1 MAALQANRLNMNNQG
16 QGIMPSAS
24 NLQHA
29 LADISEKLDRVM
41 DDLLPN
47 SLPMANKV
55 ISLHSREQ
63 ESEVVASRDGDAK
76 VMEAMRYSALAG
88 GKRLRPFLT
97 VESAKLFGVNPDAA
111 MMTAAAIEFVHT
123 YSLIHDDLPAMD
135 NDDFRRGKPSC
146 HKQFG
151 EAAAILAGDAL
162 LTFAFEVM
170 AHPNVHAD
178 AAVRC
183 ELIRSVARAAGVRG
197 MVGGQMLD
205 LDAEHKTMEADE
217 VIRLQRLKTGEMFAV
232 SCEVGAILGKAAEPL
247 RARLQRYAH
256 DMGLA
261 FQITD
266 DLLDVEGTRTET
278 GKGVQKDKAKG
289 KATLIGVLGIERARE
304 QAQTLAE
311 QAINHLSAFDERANT
326 LRSLAEYVVTRKS

>member
-1 MAALQANRLNMNNQG
+1 MLELQTAL
-16 QGIMPSAS
+16 SDVS
-24 NLQHA
+24 
-29 LADISEKLDRVM
+29 DKLDRVM
-41 DDLLPN
+41 DELLPN
-47 SLPMANKV
+47 ALPVANKV
-55 ISLHSREQ
+55 ISLHSRET
-63 ESEVVASRDGDAK
+63 EADGATEPSGEGK

-97 VESAKLFGVNPDAA
+97 VESAKLFGVAPEAA

-146 HKQFG
+146 HKEFG

-162 LTFAFEVM
+162 LTYAFEVLS
-170 AHPNVHAD
+170 HPRVHAD
-178 AAVRC
+178 ANVRC

-197 MVGGQMLD
+197 MVGGQMMD

-232 SCEVGAILGKAAEPL
+232 SCEVGAVLGKAADPL

-256 DMGLA
+256 DLGLA

-266 DLLDVEGTRTET
+266 DLLDVEGTRAET
-278 GKGVQKDKAKG
+278 GKGVKKDKSAG
-289 KATLIGVLGIERARE
+289 KATLISVLGVERARE
-304 QAQTLAE
+304 QSKTLAE
-311 QAINHLSAFDERANT
+311 QAINHLSAFDNRADT
-326 LRSLAEYVVTRKS
+326 LRALARYVVSRKS

>member
-1 MAALQANRLNMNNQG
+1 MQQ
-16 QGIMPSAS
+16 
-24 NLQHA
+24 NLQQS
-29 LADISEKLDRVM
+29 LADISEKLDLTM
-41 DDLLPN
+41 NELLPSRLVVTN
-47 SLPMANKV
+47 RVISMASRVEESDNGESPDGEGKV
-55 ISLHSREQ
+55 I
-63 ESEVVASRDGDAK
+63 
-76 VMEAMRYSALAG
+76 EAMRYSALAG

-97 VESAKLFGVNPDAA
+97 VESARLFGVNPEAA
-111 MMTAAAIEFVHT
+111 MMTAAAMEFVHT

-162 LTFAFEVM
+162 LTYAFEVL
-170 AHPNVHAD
+170 ANPRVHAD
-178 AAVRC
+178 ANVRC

-197 MVGGQMLD
+197 MVGGQMMD
-205 LDAEHKTMEADE
+205 IDAEKQDLSIEE

-232 SCEVGAILGKAAEPL
+232 SCEAGAILGKAPDAL

-256 DMGLA
+256 DIGLA

-278 GKGVQKDKAKG
+278 GKGVKKDAAKG
-289 KATLIGVLGIERARE
+289 KATLISVLGIDRARE
-304 QAQTLAE
+304 QA
-311 QAINHLSAFDERANT
+311 NT
-326 LRSLAEYVVTRKS
+326 CVWPS

>member
-1 MAALQANRLNMNNQG
+1 MLKNDAAEQQ
-16 QGIMPSAS
+16 

-29 LADISEKLDRVM
+29 LSDISDKLDRVM
-41 DDLLPN
+41 DELLPN
-47 SLPMANKV
+47 QLPVANKV
-55 ISLHSREQ
+55 ISLHSRE
-63 ESEVVASRDGDAK
+63 EDHENGAEPEGEGK
-76 VMEAMRYSALAG
+76 VIEAMRYSALGG

-97 VESAKLFGVNPDAA
+97 VESARLFGVNPEMA
-111 MMTAAAIEFVHT
+111 MLTAAALEFVHT
-123 YSLIHDDLPAMD
+123 YSLVHDDLPAMD

-162 LTFAFEVM
+162 LTYAFEVLS
-170 AHPNVHAD
+170 HPRVHAD
-178 AAVRC
+178 PNVRC

-197 MVGGQMLD
+197 MVGGQMMD
-205 LDAEHKTMEADE
+205 LDAEHKELTIDE

-232 SCEVGAILGKAAEPL
+232 ACEAGAILGKAPDPM

-256 DMGLA
+256 DIGLA

-278 GKGVQKDKAKG
+278 GKGVKKDTAAG
-289 KATLIGVLGIERARE
+289 KATLISVLGVERARE
-304 QAQTLAE
+304 QALTLAQ
-311 QAINHLSAFDERANT
+311 QALNHISVFDARAEK
-326 LRSLAEYVVTRKS
+326 LRALANFVVNRRS

>member
-1 MAALQANRLNMNNQG
+1 MQ
-16 QGIMPSAS
+16 P
-24 NLQHA
+24 NLQQA

-41 DDLLPN
+41 DELLP
-47 SLPMANKV
+47 SQLTVANKV
-55 ISLHSREQ
+55 ISMTSRQ
-63 ESEVVASRDGDAK
+63 EETETASAPEGEGK
-76 VMEAMRYSALAG
+76 VIEAMRYSALAG

-97 VESAKLFGVNPDAA
+97 VESAKLFGVNADAA
-111 MMTAAAIEFVHT
+111 MMTAAAMEFVHT

-162 LTFAFEVM
+162 LTYAFEVM
-170 AHPNVHAD
+170 SNPRVHPD
-178 AAVRC
+178 ANVRC

-197 MVGGQMLD
+197 MVGGQMMD
-205 LDAEHKTMEADE
+205 LDAEHQALSVEE

-232 SCEVGAILGKAAEPL
+232 SCEAGAILGKAPDAM

-256 DMGLA
+256 DIGLA

-278 GKGVQKDKAKG
+278 GKGVKKDAIKG
-289 KATLIGVLGIERARE
+289 KATLISALGVERARE
-304 QAQTLAE
+304 QATTLAN
-311 QAINHLSAFDERANT
+311 QAAAHLAPFDERAGT
-326 LRSLAEYVVTRKS
+326 LRALAQFVITRRN

>member
-1 MAALQANRLNMNNQG
+1 MLKNDPAAQAN
-16 QGIMPSAS
+16 
-24 NLQHA
+24 LQNA
-29 LADISEKLDRVM
+29 MAEISDKLDHVM
-41 DDLLPN
+41 DELLPTN
-47 SLPMANKV
+47 LKVSNKV
-55 ISLHSREQ
+55 ISLMSRE
-63 ESEVVASRDGDAK
+63 EDTENGAEPEGENK
-76 VMEAMRYSALAG
+76 IIEAMRYSALGG

-97 VESAKLFGVNPDAA
+97 VESARLFGVNPDAA
-111 MMTAAAIEFVHT
+111 MMTAAAMEFVHV

-162 LTFAFEVM
+162 LTYAFEVL
-170 AHPNVHAD
+170 ANPRVHAD
-178 AAVRC
+178 PNVRC

-197 MVGGQMLD
+197 MVGGQMMD
-205 LDAEHKTMEADE
+205 LDAEHEALSIDE

-232 SCEVGAILGKAAEPL
+232 ATEAGAILGKAPEAM

-256 DMGLA
+256 DIGLA

-278 GKGVQKDKAKG
+278 GKGVKKDAAAG
-289 KATLIGVLGIERARE
+289 KATLISVLGVERARE
-304 QAQTLAE
+304 QAQTLAK
-311 QAINHLSAFDERANT
+311 QALDHISVFDARAAQLRT
-326 LRSLAEYVVTRKS
+326 LANFVVTRRS

>member
-1 MAALQANRLNMNNQG
+1 MLELQTAL
-16 QGIMPSAS
+16 SDVS
-24 NLQHA
+24 
-29 LADISEKLDRVM
+29 DKLDRVM
-41 DDLLPN
+41 DELLPN
-47 SLPMANKV
+47 AMPVANKV
-55 ISLHSREQ
+55 ISLHSRETEEDVAP
-63 ESEVVASRDGDAK
+63 ESAGEAK
-76 VMEAMRYSALAG
+76 VMNAMRYSALAG

-97 VESAKLFGVNPDAA
+97 VESAKLFGVAPEAA

-135 NDDFRRGKPSC
+135 NDDFRRGKPSN

-162 LTFAFEVM
+162 LTYAFEVL
-170 AHPNVHAD
+170 ANPKVHAD

-197 MVGGQMLD
+197 MVGGQMMD
-205 LDAEHKTMEADE
+205 LDAEHKTLSIEE

-232 SCEVGAILGKAAEPL
+232 SCEAGAILGKAPEQL

-256 DMGLA
+256 DIGLA

-266 DLLDVEGTRTET
+266 DLLDVESTQTEA
-278 GKGVQKDKAKG
+278 GKAVRKDKTQG
-289 KATLIGVLGIERARE
+289 KATLVSMLGIDRARE
-304 QAQTLAE
+304 QANTLAA
-311 QAINHLSAFDERANT
+311 QALDHLSAFDNRADA
-326 LRSLAEYVVTRKS
+326 LRELAKFVVTRKN

>member
-1 MAALQANRLNMNNQG
+1 MKTE
-16 QGIMPSAS
+16 PSMTA
-24 NLQHA
+24 NLQNA
-29 LADISEKLDRVM
+29 LASVSEKLDAVM
-41 DDLLPN
+41 NDLLP
-47 SLPMANKV
+47 SPFALSTKV
-55 ISLHSREQ
+55 ISFNSRQ
-63 ESEVVASRDGDAK
+63 EETEVAPAPSGEAK
-76 VMEAMRYSALAG
+76 VMEAMRYSALGG

-111 MMTAAAIEFVHT
+111 MMTAAAMEFVHV

-135 NDDFRRGKPSC
+135 NDDFRRGKPSN

-162 LTFAFEVM
+162 LTYAFEVL
-170 AHPNVHAD
+170 ANPKVHAD
-178 AAVRC
+178 ANVRC

-197 MVGGQMLD
+197 MVGGQMMD
-205 LDAEHKTMEADE
+205 LDAEHKELSVEE

-232 SCEVGAILGKAAEPL
+232 SCEAGAILGKAPEQL

-256 DMGLA
+256 DIGLA

-278 GKGVQKDKAKG
+278 GKGTQKDAAAG
-289 KATLIGVLGIERARE
+289 KATLVSALGVERARE
-304 QAQTLAE
+304 QANTLAA
-311 QAINHLSAFDERANT
+311 QALDHLSAFDERAT
-326 LRSLAEYVVTRKS
+326 ALRELAKFVVTRKN